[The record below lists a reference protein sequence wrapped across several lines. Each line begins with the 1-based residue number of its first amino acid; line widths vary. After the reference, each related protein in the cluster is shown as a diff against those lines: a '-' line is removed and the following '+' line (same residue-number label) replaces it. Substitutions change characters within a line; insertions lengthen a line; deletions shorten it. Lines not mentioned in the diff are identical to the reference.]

1 VGKSH
6 AKKVYM
12 MKDKDQQVTL
22 ETVVPNDTDQDNT
35 VGYIQNEEQ
44 KNQTA
49 IWKSIRT
56 KDE

>member
-1 VGKSH
+1 
-6 AKKVYM
+6 M
-12 MKDKDQQVTL
+12 MKEKDQQITL
-22 ETVVPNDTDQDNT
+22 ETVAPNDVDQDNT

-44 KNQTA
+44 KNQAA

>member
-1 VGKSH
+1 
-6 AKKVYM
+6 M

-22 ETVVPNDTDQDNT
+22 ETVAPNEVDQDDA

-44 KNQTA
+44 KNQAA